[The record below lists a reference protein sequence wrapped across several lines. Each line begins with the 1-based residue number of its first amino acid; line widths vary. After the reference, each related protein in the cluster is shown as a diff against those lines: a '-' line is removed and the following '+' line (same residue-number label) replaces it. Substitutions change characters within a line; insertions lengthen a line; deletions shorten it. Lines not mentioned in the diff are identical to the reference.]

1 MKIITITTGDTIFLE
16 IQYHTLNKYVKEHY
30 EFIVFNACVRQKDY
44 SNSYN
49 ENAYNDIVNVC
60 ENLEIMFLNLF
71 NQEEQFYYDNIDT
84 ASSRHAYILR
94 KIVKYM
100 KDNPDEY
107 LMIDSDMFAID
118 TIDMNDF
125 RKYEC
130 AGVLQQSGIVSYLWA
145 GLFYIN
151 INKCRNLDLLNDFD
165 CGIYNN
171 QRCDT
176 GGGSSM
182 WLNSL
187 TSNIPEP
194 KKIRYEEIDKF
205 NNNGVKFIKHLWS
218 CSWDKSEYPSNL
230 NKNILQYCIEDVR
243 NVDNKYFCEIYDE
256 KFFHFRAGS
265 NWLNHN
271 IESMKIIK
279 NKLKDIMIDILSIT

>member
-1 MKIITITTGDTIFLE
+1 MKIITITTGDATFLE
-16 IQYHTLNKYVKEHY
+16 IQYHTLQEYVNEPY
-30 EFIVFNACVRQKDY
+30 EFIVFNACVSKMDY

-49 ENAYNDIVNVC
+49 EQAYNDIANVC
-60 ENLEIMFLNLF
+60 ENMEIMFVNLF
-71 NQEEQFYYDNIDT
+71 NQEEQTYYDNIDT
-84 ASSRHAYILR
+84 ASFRHSYILR

-100 KDNPDEY
+100 KDNPNEY
-107 LMIDSDMFAID
+107 LIIDSDMFIID
-118 TIDMNDF
+118 RLDMNDF

-130 AGVLQQSGIVSYLWA
+130 AGVLQQHGIVSYFWA

-176 GGGSSM
+176 GGGSSV

-187 TSNIPEP
+187 TSNIPDV
-194 KKIRYEEIDKF
+194 KNIRYEEIDKY
-205 NNNGVKFIKHLWS
+205 NNNGIKFIKHLWS
-218 CSWDKSEYPSNL
+218 CSWDKNEYPTNL
-230 NKNILQYCIEDVR
+230 NKNVLQYCIDDIR
-243 NVDNKYFCEIYDE
+243 NIDNKFFCEIYDNI
-256 KFFHFRAGS
+256 FLHFRAGS

-271 IESMKIIK
+271 IDSMKIMK
-279 NKLKDIMIDILSIT
+279 QKLKDILIDAKST